1 VLRKVDSLRKR
12 VVSVGKEHAS
22 LCAKVSLVIYIW
34 FWSIPWMGNS
44 VVVMLLESIIC
55 TDMYEV
61 LVARLG
67 ILYVRSWYEYQFVL
81 VEGMKSCLHND
92 MILWYLN
99 FRRRDLYMICVVF
112 IASSLK

>member
-1 VLRKVDSLRKR
+1 
-12 VVSVGKEHAS
+12 
-22 LCAKVSLVIYIW
+22 
-34 FWSIPWMGNS
+34 MGNS

-67 ILYVRSWYEYQFVL
+67 ILYEYQFVL

-92 MILWYLN
+92 MIL
-99 FRRRDLYMICVVF
+99 
-112 IASSLK
+112 